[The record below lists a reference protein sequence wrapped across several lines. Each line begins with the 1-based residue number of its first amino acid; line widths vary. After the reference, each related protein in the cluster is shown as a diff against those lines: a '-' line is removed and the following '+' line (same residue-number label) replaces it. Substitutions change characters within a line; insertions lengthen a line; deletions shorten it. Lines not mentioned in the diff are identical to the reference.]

1 MNLASLPQRALN
13 RMGLDWR
20 LGAVNPT
27 VELYFAGPLSNLIA
41 AGGGPSW
48 KRPIQ
53 QVGPH
58 LFVCGSSAVLVRY
71 AQKAEL
77 KFLGRRRFSKVYYI
91 LDDLMSGFETDT
103 SLPDA
108 YRRRLASFA
117 TNRLPSILEFATT
130 LIVPNPMVASGLG
143 RYPVEILEPAA
154 IRVCDDFSH
163 FEQGNQT
170 PLTVLLSGSGSHAAD
185 MEMIA
190 PGVLRAIRR
199 NPRLQFTSFLGDLM

>member
-1 MNLASLPQRALN
+1 
-13 RMGLDWR
+13 MGLDWR

-27 VELYFAGPLSNLIA
+27 VDLYFAGPLSNLIA

-77 KFLGRRRFSKVYYI
+77 KFLGRRGLSKVYYI
-91 LDDLMSGFETDT
+91 LDDLMSGFEADT

-117 TNRLPSILEFATT
+117 TNRLPAILDLATT
-130 LIVPNPMVASGLG
+130 LIVANVTVASGLD
-143 RYPVEILEPAA
+143 RYTIEILELAA

-163 FEQGNQT
+163 FEQANQSQ
-170 PLTVLLSGSGSHAAD
+170 LKVLLSGSRSHA
-185 MEMIA
+185 
-190 PGVLRAIRR
+190 
-199 NPRLQFTSFLGDLM
+199 